1 VWIVFHCFDIESGEL
16 EMREEI
22 ARVFGWRAWQRERVC
37 VSVREKGG
45 TCKSSVEQ
53 RN

>member
-22 ARVFGWRAWQRERVC
+22 TRVFGWRVWQRER
-37 VSVREKGG
+37 REEHAMQ
-45 TCKSSVEQ
+45 SSVEQ